1 MLGVTTITDR
11 YKLKVDFSN
20 KDALEN
26 LILYRQ
32 PLICLGKMYI
42 QYLLEIMSQGS
53 NIYNGVRG

>member
-53 NIYNGVRG
+53 RLI